1 MADELDQESEA
12 QLQYPTDQNAYR
24 LLDEIGGTGAS
35 AKVHKAICIHNISKS
50 TLVAI
55 RIFDLEQY
63 PADFDCLRRETKTM
77 LLHSHPNVLAS
88 HRSFVVDSYLWVVMP
103 YMAAG
108 SLQPIISSYFP
119 DGLPEPSI
127 AIILKETLQG
137 LCYIHDQGRLHT
149 DIKAGNILIDTE
161 NGSIKLADRGK
172 SVSIYDL
179 RCAVGSS
186 PLSPSSRMRLTDV
199 AGTPYW
205 MAPEVIHDLDAG
217 YSLEADIWSF
227 GITALEIAYGRPPF
241 SDLPP
246 SKSLIM
252 KIKKRLGFSN
262 YHDEK
267 YKKDFKDKKFS
278 KEFKDMVAS
287 CLDQNKKFSKEFKE
301 MVASCLEQDPS
312 KRPSADQLLEY
323 SFFKNCRG
331 LDFLFKKVFDG
342 LPNVEETFKELKALQ
357 GTPSQITAG
366 TDVEEEEERPESVGP
381 SEKTRWISGW
391 KLNEYEFNLVPEFSS
406 DSEDDSVVKVVRFGG
421 ETIIPDTN
429 IGFSVSSIGSS
440 DLEGPVED
448 HTGENMSGIEGI
460 VEDFNQVTVL
470 EGLMASKR
478 NLDEQRRQVARMI
491 VLLGG
496 EADGEEQLVQRIENL
511 TRELDLEKEKNLK
524 LEMELENIKTVISGA
539 YNDASATASAA
550 AAADDDD
557 DDAACDEID

>member
-1 MADELDQESEA
+1 MADEQDQESEA
-12 QLQYPTDQNAYR
+12 QLQYPTDPNAYR
-24 LLDEIGGTGAS
+24 LVDEIGGTDAR
-35 AKVHKAICIHNISKS
+35 AKVHKAICIHNTWKS
-50 TLVAI
+50 TFVAI

-63 PADFDCLRRETKTM
+63 PADFDGLRRETKTM
-77 LLHSHPNVLAS
+77 SLHSHLNVLAS
-88 HRSFVVDSYLWVVMP
+88 HRSFAVDSHLWVVMP

-108 SLQPIISSYFP
+108 SLQPIISTYFP

-149 DIKAGNILIDTE
+149 DIKPGNILIDTE

-179 RCAVGSS
+179 RSVVGSS

-217 YSLEADIWSF
+217 YSLKADIWSF

-267 YKKDFKDKKFS
+267 HKKDFKNKKFS
-278 KEFKDMVAS
+278 KEFKDM
-287 CLDQNKKFSKEFKE
+287 
-301 MVASCLEQDPS
+301 
-312 KRPSADQLLEY
+312 
-323 SFFKNCRG
+323 
-331 LDFLFKKVFDG
+331 VFDG

-391 KLNEYEFNLVPEFSS
+391 KLNKYEFNLVPEFSS
-406 DSEDDSVVKVVRFGG
+406 DSEDDSVVKLVRFGG

-440 DLEGPVED
+440 DLEGSVED

-460 VEDFNQVTVL
+460 VEHFNQETML
-470 EGLMASKR
+470 EGIMALMRS
-478 NLDEQRRQVARMI
+478 LDEQRRQVARI
-491 VLLGG
+491 IALLGG

-511 TRELDLEKEKNLK
+511 MRELDLEKEKNLK
-524 LEMELENIKTVISGA
+524 LEMELENINIVISGA
-539 YNDASATASAA
+539 YNDASAA

-557 DDAACDEID
+557 DDDDDDAAIDDID

>member
-12 QLQYPTDQNAYR
+12 RLQYPTDPTAYR
-24 LLDEIGGTGAS
+24 LLEEIGGTG

-50 TLVAI
+50 TFVAI

-63 PADFDCLRRETKTM
+63 PADFDGLRRETKTM

-88 HRSFVVDSYLWVVMP
+88 HCSFAVDSYLWVVMP

-108 SLQPIISSYFP
+108 SLQPIISSHFS

-137 LCYIHDQGRLHT
+137 LCYIHDQGRIHT

-172 SVSIYDL
+172 SVLIYDL
-179 RCAVGSS
+179 RSFVGSS

-217 YSLEADIWSF
+217 YSLKADIWSF

-252 KIKKRLGFSN
+252 KIKKRLGLSN
-262 YHDEK
+262 YHAEK
-267 YKKDFKDKKFS
+267 HKKDFKNKKFS

-287 CLDQNKKFSKEFKE
+287 CLD
-301 MVASCLEQDPS
+301 QDPS

-323 SFFKNCRG
+323 SFFKNCRE
-331 LDFLFKKVFDG
+331 LNFLIKKVFDG
-342 LPNVEETFKELKALQ
+342 LPNVEDTFKELKALQ
-357 GTPSQITAG
+357 GTPSQITAA

-406 DSEDDSVVKVVRFGG
+406 DSEDDSFVKMVRFGG

-429 IGFSVSSIGSS
+429 IGFSVASIGSS
-440 DLEGPVED
+440 DLEGSVED

-460 VEDFNQVTVL
+460 VENFNQEIVL
-470 EGLMASKR
+470 EGLRALKR
-478 NLDEQRRQVARMI
+478 SLDEQRGQIARMI
-491 VLLGG
+491 ALLGG
-496 EADGEEQLVQRIENL
+496 EADGEEEVVQRIENL
-511 TRELDLEKEKNLK
+511 KRELDLEKEKNLK
-524 LEMELENIKTVISGA
+524 LEMELENIKIVISGA
-539 YNDASATASAA
+539 YNDASAAA

-557 DDAACDEID
+557 DDAAFDDID

>member
-12 QLQYPTDQNAYR
+12 RLQYPTDPTAYR
-24 LLDEIGGTGAS
+24 LLEEIGGTGSS
-35 AKVHKAICIHNISKS
+35 ATVHKAICIHNISKS
-50 TLVAI
+50 TFVAI

-63 PADFDCLRRETKTM
+63 PADFDGLRRETKTM

-88 HRSFVVDSYLWVVMP
+88 HLSFAVDRYLWVVMP
-103 YMAAG
+103 YMSAG
-108 SLQPIISSYFP
+108 SLQPIISSHFP
-119 DGLPEPSI
+119 DGLPELSI

-137 LCYIHDQGRLHT
+137 LCYIHDQGRIHT

-179 RCAVGSS
+179 RSVVGSS

-217 YSLEADIWSF
+217 YSLKADIWSF

-252 KIKKRLGFSN
+252 KINKRLGFSN
-262 YHDEK
+262 YHEEK
-267 YKKDFKDKKFS
+267 HKKDFKNKKFS

-287 CLDQNKKFSKEFKE
+287 CLD
-301 MVASCLEQDPS
+301 QDPS

-331 LDFLFKKVFDG
+331 LDFLIKKVFDG
-342 LPNVEETFKELKALQ
+342 LPNVEDTFKELKALQ
-357 GTPSQITAG
+357 GTPNQITAG

-406 DSEDDSVVKVVRFGG
+406 DSEDDSFVKMVRFGG

-429 IGFSVSSIGSS
+429 IGFSVASIGSS
-440 DLEGPVED
+440 DLEGSVED

-460 VEDFNQVTVL
+460 VEDFNQERIVL
-470 EGLMASKR
+470 EGLMALKR
-478 NLDEQRRQVARMI
+478 SLDEQRRQVASI
-491 VLLGG
+491 ITLLGG

-511 TRELDLEKEKNLK
+511 KRELDLEKEKNLK
-524 LEMELENIKTVISGA
+524 LEMELENIKIVISGA
-539 YNDASATASAA
+539 NNDASSA

-557 DDAACDEID
+557 DDAAFDDID